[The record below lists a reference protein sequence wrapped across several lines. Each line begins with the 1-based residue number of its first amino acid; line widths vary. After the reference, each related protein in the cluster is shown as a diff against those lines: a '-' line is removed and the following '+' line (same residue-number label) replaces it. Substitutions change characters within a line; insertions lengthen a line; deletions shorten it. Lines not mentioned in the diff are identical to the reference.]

1 MGPHNLLYLCF
12 IVFKIVE
19 NIKKYGNK
27 AIYFAAFPNL

>member
-1 MGPHNLLYLCF
+1 MGPHNLLYQHF

-27 AIYFAAFPNL
+27 AVYFAAFSNL